1 MGGAVVAEER
11 LEEATGDKKK
21 KKGIG
26 VNFKV
31 SAKGAV
37 SVYGLGRFPVTLYR
51 EQWLR
56 LMERVDDLKKFLE
69 DHADELK
76 AKGDQTPT
84 SVQDVPLGEPIVGS
98 AAPDAQESGATG
110 SGVTGSGATEAAT
123 TSEDAGAYTGD
134 RGRAGGAGAEAAASA
149 DAGGGGLNPG
159 TKAVDTTGDVAYGD
173 DYPEKPTDPWRP
185 GGY

>member
-1 MGGAVVAEER
+1 V
-11 LEEATGDKKK
+11 EEAGGGKK

-56 LMERVDDLKKFLE
+56 LLERTDDLRKFME
-69 DHADELK
+69 EHADELK
-76 AKGDQTPT
+76 AKGDQSPT
-84 SVQDVPLGEPIVGS
+84 SVQDTPIGEPIVGS
-98 AAPDAQESGATG
+98 AGADAQESVADLA
-110 SGVTGSGATEAAT
+110 SGPRTV
-123 TSEDAGAYTGD
+123 SEDRAQPGPITTPGVGD
-134 RGRAGGAGAEAAASA
+134 TDSAVEDASAFQAERAPAAAR
-149 DAGGGGLNPG
+149 DAEGNLNPG
-159 TKAVDTTGDVAYGD
+159 TKAVDATGDVGYGD